1 MKRTKRGKN
10 DKREAFVAKL
20 VGDYDVPPELLS
32 GGCFVEIRG
41 RNSIIV
47 RGCRKIVKYSTENIV
62 LKMKRD
68 LIEITGKKLT
78 CLTYFSGAVS
88 VEGVIDSLSFV
99 KMYNGE
105 G

>member
-1 MKRTKRGKN
+1 MKRTKIERADRR
-10 DKREAFVAKL
+10 DKLVARL
-20 VGDYDVPPELLS
+20 VGDYDVPPELMH
-32 GGCFVEIRG
+32 GGCFIEIRG
-41 RNSIIV
+41 RNSVVV
-47 RGCRKIVKYSTENIV
+47 RGCRKIIKYSTENIV

-68 LIEITGKKLT
+68 LVEIAGKKLT

-88 VEGVIDSLSFV
+88 VEGIIDSLSFV